1 MKMKINLKKDVLR
14 KVSKKIEVCS
24 FDKENRAPIGKDKIY
39 GPIPKVLI
47 EQEILSPD
55 TRSVYRNTNLNRF
68 NDVVIKLSKSKRMK
82 EYSKGIKRVTTTLD
96 HTGGHKDRQIRQ
108 VGMNTKEEKAK
119 RGGKEVHKRIRPN
132 NNITPEE
139 AENRLLF
146 WIDKIQNG
154 KTFRE
159 SDAEFREVFNLKGSN
174 TTRAWRDKALR
185 VLDLYIVDKAA
196 DIKNSNIV
204 RLEKILSNAYEMG
217 DYNLA
222 IKSIDLLN
230 KTAGI
235 YKQNETNVN
244 IQTPDSNFK
253 FTFGGIDMDNTNT
266 NKVEDVEIEEVN

>member
-1 MKMKINLKKDVLR
+1 MKMKINLKKDALR
-14 KVSKKIEVCS
+14 KVSKKEVCS

-55 TRSVYRNTNLNRF
+55 TRCVYRNTNLNRF

-146 WIDKIQNG
+146 WIDKIQSG

-159 SDAEFREVFNLKGSN
+159 ADAEFREVFNLKGSN

-217 DYNLA
+217 DYKLA
-222 IKSIDLLN
+222 LNTIDLLN

-253 FTFGGIDMDNTNT
+253 FTFGGIDVNNNT

>member
-1 MKMKINLKKDVLR
+1 MEYTSVKINQKKDVLR
-14 KVSKKIEVCS
+14 KVSKKEVCS

-55 TRSVYRNTNLNRF
+55 TRSVYRKCNLNQF

-82 EYSKGIKRVTTTLD
+82 EYSKGIKGVTTKLD
-96 HTGGHKDRQIRQ
+96 HTGGRKNRQVRL
-108 VGMNTKEEKAK
+108 VGMNIKEEKAK
-119 RGGKEVHKRIRPN
+119 RGGKEVFKRSKSN

-159 SDAEFREVFNLKGSN
+159 ADAEFREVFNIKNST

-185 VLDLYIVDKAA
+185 VLDLYIVDQAA
-196 DIKNSNIV
+196 DIKNSNII

-217 DYNLA
+217 DYKLA
-222 IKSIDLLN
+222 LNTIDLIN

-253 FTFGGIDMDNTNT
+253 FTFGGMDVNT

>member
-1 MKMKINLKKDVLR
+1 MKINLKKDVLR
-14 KVSKKIEVCS
+14 KVSKQREVCS
-24 FDKENRAPIGKDKIY
+24 FDKENRAPIGEDKIY

-55 TRSVYRNTNLNRF
+55 TRSVYRKCNLNYI
-68 NDVVIKLSKSKRMK
+68 NDVVIKLSKSERMK
-82 EYSKGIKRVTTTLD
+82 EYSKGIKRVTTKLD
-96 HTGGHKDRQIRQ
+96 HTGGRKDRQVRL

-119 RGGKEVHKRIRPN
+119 RGGKEVHKRIKPN
-132 NNITPEE
+132 YNITPEE

-159 SDAEFREVFNLKGSN
+159 ADAEFKEVFNLKDSN

-185 VLDLYIVDKAA
+185 VLDLYIVDQAA
-196 DIKNSNIV
+196 DIKNSNII
-204 RLEKILSNAYEMG
+204 RLEQILSSAYEMG
-217 DYNLA
+217 DYKLA
-222 IKSIDLLN
+222 LSTIDLLN

-235 YKQNETNVN
+235 YKQNETSVN

-253 FTFGGIDMDNTNT
+253 FTFGGMDMNA
-266 NKVEDVEIEEVN
+266 NKAEDVEVEEIN

>member
-1 MKMKINLKKDVLR
+1 MKINLKKDDLR
-14 KVSKKIEVCS
+14 RVSKKIEVCS
-24 FDKENRAPIGKDKIY
+24 FDKDNRAPIGKDKIY

-55 TRSVYRNTNLNRF
+55 TRSVYRKCNLNRF
-68 NDVVIKLSKSKRMK
+68 NDVVIKISKSKRMK

-96 HTGGHKDRQIRQ
+96 HTGISKKKQVRL

-119 RGGKEVHKRIRPN
+119 RGGKEVYKRTSPN
-132 NNITPEE
+132 RKITPEE

-146 WIDKIQNG
+146 WIDKIQSG
-154 KTFRE
+154 KTFRDA
-159 SDAEFREVFNLKGSN
+159 DAEFREVFNIKNSN

-196 DIKNSNIV
+196 DIKNSNII

-217 DYNLA
+217 DYKLA
-222 IKSIDLLN
+222 LNTIDLIN

-244 IQTPDSNFK
+244 IQTTDSNFK
-253 FTFGGIDMDNTNT
+253 FTFGGMDVNT

>member
-1 MKMKINLKKDVLR
+1 MKINLKKDVLR
-14 KVSKKIEVCS
+14 KVSKQREVYS
-24 FDKENRAPIGKDKIY
+24 FDKENRAPIGEDKIY

-55 TRSVYRNTNLNRF
+55 TRSVYRKASLNRF

-82 EYSKGIKRVTTTLD
+82 EYSKGIKRVTTKLD
-96 HTGGHKDRQIRQ
+96 HTGYKNKQVRL

-159 SDAEFREVFNLKGSN
+159 ADAEFREVFNLKGSN

-185 VLDLYIVDKAA
+185 VLDLYIVDQAA
-196 DIKNSNIV
+196 DIKNSNII
-204 RLEKILSNAYEMG
+204 RLEKILSSAYEMG
-217 DYNLA
+217 DYKLA
-222 IKSIDLLN
+222 LSTIDLIN

-235 YKQNETNVN
+235 YKQNETSVN

-253 FTFGGIDMDNTNT
+253 FTFGGMDINT
-266 NKVEDVEIEEVN
+266 NKVEDAEIEEVN

>member
-1 MKMKINLKKDVLR
+1 M
-14 KVSKKIEVCS
+14 
-24 FDKENRAPIGKDKIY
+24 
-39 GPIPKVLI
+39 
-47 EQEILSPD
+47 
-55 TRSVYRNTNLNRF
+55 NRF